1 MDNKKNS
8 KISKLCILLYNKL
21 TLITNHLD
29 YLFKNKLID
38 QDSYIENMYI
48 LNDIYNKINNL
59 EDVSSKKKLNKTELD
74 DLLNEIYKI
83 FEKNYIKIGSGSC
96 KNLLEIL
103 SCVMITNLEQFLLSN
118 SLTKKDNNPIIVSL
132 INISKNKNLF
142 EKIEGASIIFFI
154 DDTTSFYVNG
164 FFKQDSLG
172 ICKKI
177 LNFNDKILKIH
188 EELEYLD
195 VPDEF
200 KTKYLE
206 QISLK
211 NFIILEPKE
220 ILALIKS
227 DYNEF
232 LNLKNKTLSLII
244 KDFIKSNLEK
254 QRKIIILFLL
264 SDEEYKFT
272 AHIIFD
278 LIIEQ
283 SFLSET
289 QKLSDVLFNSLH
301 W

>member
-96 KNLLEIL
+96 KNLLEIMSRNEDFFEKIDNDFKKIINFIDNYYVIL

-232 LNLKNKTLSLII
+232 LNLLNRSWQEKKDTSSIINENKTII
-244 KDFIKSNLEK
+244 DIDK
-254 QRKIIILFLL
+254 
-264 SDEEYKFT
+264 
-272 AHIIFD
+272 
-278 LIIEQ
+278 
-283 SFLSET
+283 
-289 QKLSDVLFNSLH
+289 VFNYN
-301 W
+301 